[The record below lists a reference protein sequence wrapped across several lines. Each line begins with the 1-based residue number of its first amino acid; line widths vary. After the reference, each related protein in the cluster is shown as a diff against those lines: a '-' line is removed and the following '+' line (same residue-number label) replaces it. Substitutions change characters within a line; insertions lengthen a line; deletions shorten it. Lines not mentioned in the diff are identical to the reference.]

1 VSTPGRHRERTSRE
15 PTRTG
20 GRDHPG
26 RGRFADRARYRS
38 RSGQTEQTGRGEYWP
53 IVCVLAFVVAS
64 DYKFRLRANNDTIQG
79 QADIFV
85 VLEVATYAL
94 IACWLFWRFKPR
106 FRLRRADW
114 CTYLGYAYVAICVGT
129 ALYSPYHALALVR
142 AGQMA
147 VVLAFARSVARHA
160 SAAAPHRIAHGYVVL
175 ICASVI
181 FGIVFPYPKLRSQPG
196 RFTWLY
202 IHPVE
207 AGMLLAIAVV
217 ILTAYVL
224 GTRVP
229 RSGPVWHLGVYV
241 VLWLVC
247 VGALLATGTR
257 GAALGA
263 LVGILVVVATRWRG
277 IRKLEVALVGAVA
290 LVAVALAGSAQI
302 AAFVSRGE
310 SAAQLATLNF
320 RTDLWSQALADF
332 AQHPLYGFGFT
343 ADRGLFLDTTGLGGG
358 HNAII
363 NLLVDTGLVGTA
375 IWFALLIVMAG
386 TAYRL
391 RPRGVSTDRG
401 MVLAVLFG
409 MFANSMFTDELGAP
423 ANAMC
428 TWLFVLLAWI
438 AIMRRETTRPTP
450 PVVSSTELVTVRG

>member
-1 VSTPGRHRERTSRE
+1 VPVERTR
-15 PTRTG
+15 R
-20 GRDHPG
+20 
-26 RGRFADRARYRS
+26 
-38 RSGQTEQTGRGEYWP
+38 EYWP

-85 VLEVATYAL
+85 VIEVATYAL
-94 IACWLFWRFKPR
+94 IAAFLFWRFKPT
-106 FRLRRADW
+106 FRLRRADAV
-114 CTYLGYAYVAICVGT
+114 TYLGYAYIVVCVGS

-142 AGQMA
+142 AGQMV

-160 SAAAPHRIAHGYVVL
+160 DPAAPHRIAHAYAVL
-175 ICASVI
+175 IAGSTI
-181 FGIVFPYPKLRSQPG
+181 FGVLVPYPKLPSQPG

-207 AGMLLAIAVV
+207 AGMLLAIAVI
-217 ILTAYVL
+217 ILTAYLL
-224 GTRVP
+224 GSRVP
-229 RSGPVWHLGVYV
+229 RNGPRWHLGVYA
-241 VLWLVC
+241 VLWLIC
-247 VGALLATGTR
+247 VAGLLATGTR

-263 LVGILVVVATRWRG
+263 VVGIVVVVATRWRG
-277 IRKLEVALVGAVA
+277 IRKLEIALLGGIA
-290 LVAVALAGSAQI
+290 LGGVALALGPQI
-302 AAFVSRGE
+302 TAFVARGE

-375 IWFALLIVMAG
+375 VWFALLIGIGV

-391 RPRGVSTDRG
+391 RPRGMATDRG
-401 MVLAVLFG
+401 LVLALLVG

-428 TWLFVLLAWI
+428 TWLFVLLAWVGI
-438 AIMRRETTRPTP
+438 LRGARER
-450 PVVSSTELVTVRG
+450 STARSGTDLVTVAR

>member
-1 VSTPGRHRERTSRE
+1 MPVERTR
-15 PTRTG
+15 R
-20 GRDHPG
+20 
-26 RGRFADRARYRS
+26 
-38 RSGQTEQTGRGEYWP
+38 EYWP

-85 VLEVATYAL
+85 VIEVATYAL
-94 IACWLFWRFKPR
+94 IAAFLFWRFKPT
-106 FRLRRADW
+106 FRLRRADAV
-114 CTYLGYAYVAICVGT
+114 TYLGYAYIAVCVGS

-142 AGQMA
+142 AGQMV

-160 SAAAPHRIAHGYVVL
+160 SPAAPHRIAHAYAVL
-175 ICASVI
+175 IAASTI
-181 FGIVFPYPKLRSQPG
+181 FGVLVPYPKLPSQPG

-207 AGMLLAIAVV
+207 AGMLLAIAVI
-217 ILTAYVL
+217 ILTAYLL
-224 GTRVP
+224 GSRVP
-229 RSGPVWHLGVYV
+229 RNGPRWQLGVYA
-241 VLWLVC
+241 VLWLIC
-247 VGALLATGTR
+247 VAGLLATGTR

-263 LVGILVVVATRWRG
+263 VVGIVVVVATRWRG
-277 IRKLEVALVGAVA
+277 IRKLEIALLGGIALGGA
-290 LVAVALAGSAQI
+290 ALALGPQI
-302 AAFVSRGE
+302 TAFVARGE

-375 IWFALLIVMAG
+375 VWFALLIGIGA

-391 RPRGVSTDRG
+391 RPRGMATDRTL
-401 MVLAVLFG
+401 VLALLVG

-428 TWLFVLLAWI
+428 TWLFVLLAWVGI
-438 AIMRRETTRPTP
+438 LRGARERSTAR
-450 PVVSSTELVTVRG
+450 SGTELVAVTR

>member
-1 VSTPGRHRERTSRE
+1 VPVERTR
-15 PTRTG
+15 R
-20 GRDHPG
+20 
-26 RGRFADRARYRS
+26 
-38 RSGQTEQTGRGEYWP
+38 EYWP

-85 VLEVATYAL
+85 VIEVATYAL
-94 IACWLFWRFKPR
+94 IAAFLFWRFKPT
-106 FRLRRADW
+106 FRLRRADAV
-114 CTYLGYAYVAICVGT
+114 TYLGYAYIVVCVGS

-142 AGQMA
+142 AGQMV

-160 SAAAPHRIAHGYVVL
+160 DPAAPHRIAHAYAVL
-175 ICASVI
+175 IAGSTI
-181 FGIVFPYPKLRSQPG
+181 FGVLVPYPKLPSQPG

-207 AGMLLAIAVV
+207 AGMLLAIAVI
-217 ILTAYVL
+217 ILTAYLL
-224 GTRVP
+224 GSRVP
-229 RSGPVWHLGVYV
+229 RNGPRWHLGVYAA
-241 VLWLVC
+241 LWLIC
-247 VGALLATGTR
+247 VAGLLATGTR

-263 LVGILVVVATRWRG
+263 VVGIVVVVATRWRG
-277 IRKLEVALVGAVA
+277 IRKLEIALLGGIA
-290 LVAVALAGSAQI
+290 LGGVALALGPQI
-302 AAFVSRGE
+302 TAFVARGE

-375 IWFALLIVMAG
+375 VWFALLIGIGV

-391 RPRGVSTDRG
+391 RPRGMATDRG
-401 MVLAVLFG
+401 LVLALLVG

-428 TWLFVLLAWI
+428 TWLFVLLAWVGI
-438 AIMRRETTRPTP
+438 LRGARER
-450 PVVSSTELVTVRG
+450 STARSGTDLVTVTR

>member
-1 VSTPGRHRERTSRE
+1 MPVERT
-15 PTRTG
+15 
-20 GRDHPG
+20 
-26 RGRFADRARYRS
+26 
-38 RSGQTEQTGRGEYWP
+38 RGEYWP
-53 IVCVLAFVVAS
+53 VVCVLAFVVAS

-85 VLEVATYAL
+85 VIEVATYAL
-94 IACWLFWRFKPR
+94 IAAFLFWRFKPS
-106 FRLRRADW
+106 FRLRRADA
-114 CTYLGYAYVAICVGT
+114 CTYLGFAYVLVCVGS

-160 SAAAPHRIAHGYVVL
+160 SPAAPHRIAHAYAVL
-175 ICASVI
+175 VTLSVI
-181 FGIVFPYPKLRSQPG
+181 FGVLVPYPKLPSQPG

-207 AGMLLAIAVV
+207 AGMLLAIAVI
-217 ILTAYVL
+217 ILTAYLL
-224 GTRVP
+224 GSRVP
-229 RSGPVWHLGVYV
+229 RSGPRWHLGVYA
-241 VLWLVC
+241 VLWLIC
-247 VGALLATGTR
+247 VAALLGTGTR

-263 LVGILVVVATRWRG
+263 LVGILIVVATRWRG
-277 IRKLEVALVGAVA
+277 IRKLEIALLGAVG
-290 LVAVALAGSAQI
+290 LGGVALALGPQI
-302 AAFVSRGE
+302 TAFVARGE
-310 SAAQLATLNF
+310 SAAQLETLNF
-320 RTDLWSQALADF
+320 RTDLWSVALGDF

-375 IWFALLIVMAG
+375 VWFALLIGIGV

-391 RPRGVSTDRG
+391 RPRGMATDRSL
-401 MVLAVLFG
+401 VLALLVG

-428 TWLFVLLAWI
+428 TWLFVLLAWVGI
-438 AIMRRETTRPTP
+438 IRNARQQAVARTN
-450 PVVSSTELVTVRG
+450 TELVAL

>member
-1 VSTPGRHRERTSRE
+1 
-15 PTRTG
+15 
-20 GRDHPG
+20 
-26 RGRFADRARYRS
+26 
-38 RSGQTEQTGRGEYWP
+38 
-53 IVCVLAFVVAS
+53 VCVLAFVVAS

-85 VLEVATYAL
+85 VIEVATYAL
-94 IACWLFWRFKPR
+94 IAAFLFWRFKPT
-106 FRLRRADW
+106 FRLRRADAV
-114 CTYLGYAYVAICVGT
+114 TYLGYAYIVVCVGS

-142 AGQMA
+142 AGQMV

-160 SAAAPHRIAHGYVVL
+160 DPAAPHRIAHAYAVL
-175 ICASVI
+175 IAGSTI
-181 FGIVFPYPKLRSQPG
+181 FGVLVPYPKLPSQPG

-207 AGMLLAIAVV
+207 AGMLLAIAVI
-217 ILTAYVL
+217 ILTAYLL
-224 GTRVP
+224 GSRVP
-229 RSGPVWHLGVYV
+229 RNGPRWHLGVYAA
-241 VLWLVC
+241 LWLIC
-247 VGALLATGTR
+247 VAGLLATGTR

-263 LVGILVVVATRWRG
+263 VVGIVVVVATRWRG
-277 IRKLEVALVGAVA
+277 IRKLEIALLGGIA
-290 LVAVALAGSAQI
+290 LGGVALALGPQI
-302 AAFVSRGE
+302 TAFVARGE

-375 IWFALLIVMAG
+375 VWFALLIGIGV

-391 RPRGVSTDRG
+391 RPRGMATDRG
-401 MVLAVLFG
+401 LVLALLVG

-428 TWLFVLLAWI
+428 TWLFVLLAWVGI
-438 AIMRRETTRPTP
+438 LRGARER
-450 PVVSSTELVTVRG
+450 STARSGTDLVTVTR

>member
-1 VSTPGRHRERTSRE
+1 MPVERTR
-15 PTRTG
+15 R
-20 GRDHPG
+20 
-26 RGRFADRARYRS
+26 
-38 RSGQTEQTGRGEYWP
+38 EYWP

-85 VLEVATYAL
+85 VIEVATYAL
-94 IACWLFWRFKPR
+94 IAAFLFWRFKPT
-106 FRLRRADW
+106 FRLRRADAV
-114 CTYLGYAYVAICVGT
+114 TYLGYAYIVVCVGS

-142 AGQMA
+142 AGQMV

-160 SAAAPHRIAHGYVVL
+160 DPAAPHRIAHAYAVL
-175 ICASVI
+175 IAGSTI
-181 FGIVFPYPKLRSQPG
+181 FGVLVPYPKLPSQPG

-207 AGMLLAIAVV
+207 AGMLLAIAVI
-217 ILTAYVL
+217 ILTAYLL
-224 GTRVP
+224 GSRVP
-229 RSGPVWHLGVYV
+229 RNGPRWHLGVYAA
-241 VLWLVC
+241 LWLIC
-247 VGALLATGTR
+247 VAGLLATGTR

-263 LVGILVVVATRWRG
+263 VVGIVVVVATRWRG
-277 IRKLEVALVGAVA
+277 IRKLEIALLGGIA
-290 LVAVALAGSAQI
+290 LGGVALALGPQI
-302 AAFVSRGE
+302 TAFVARGE

-375 IWFALLIVMAG
+375 VWFALLIGIGV

-391 RPRGVSTDRG
+391 RPRGMATDRG
-401 MVLAVLFG
+401 LVLALLVG

-428 TWLFVLLAWI
+428 TWLFVLLAWVGI
-438 AIMRRETTRPTP
+438 LRGARER
-450 PVVSSTELVTVRG
+450 STARSGTDLVTVTR

>member
-1 VSTPGRHRERTSRE
+1 MSALTHPSRASARRGKHAGRAGFTGDSRAGRAQHRNRGGYPG
-15 PTRTG
+15 
-20 GRDHPG
+20 
-26 RGRFADRARYRS
+26 
-38 RSGQTEQTGRGEYWP
+38 QGEYWP

-64 DYKFRLRANNDTIQG
+64 DYKFRLRADNDTIQG

-85 VLEVATYAL
+85 VLEIVTYAL
-94 IACWLFWRFKPR
+94 VACWLFWRFKPT
-106 FRLRRADW
+106 FRLRRADA
-114 CTYLGYAYVAICVGT
+114 CTYLGYAYIAVCVGS

-142 AGQMA
+142 AGQMV

-160 SAAAPHRIAHGYVVL
+160 SVAAPHRIAHGYVLL
-175 ICASVI
+175 ISASVI
-181 FGIVFPYPKLRSQPG
+181 FGVVDRYPELPSQPG

-217 ILTAYVL
+217 ILTSYVL
-224 GTRVP
+224 SIRVP

-241 VLWLVC
+241 VLWLIC

-277 IRKLEVALVGAVA
+277 IRKLEIALVGCVGLVAVA
-290 LVAVALAGSAQI
+290 LVASPEIGAFI
-302 AAFVSRGE
+302 ARGE
-310 SAAQLATLNF
+310 STAQLETLNF

-375 IWFALLIVMAG
+375 VWFALLISMVG

-391 RPRGVSTDRG
+391 RPRGMSTDRG
-401 MVLAVLFG
+401 LVLGILLG
-409 MFANSMFTDELGAP
+409 MFVNSMFTDELGAP

-438 AIMRRETTRPTP
+438 SIMRRERTP
-450 PVVSSTELVTVRG
+450 LVRRGLSTELVEVTG